1 MPLINCKIE
10 LRLKW
15 KKYCVLAEAG
25 ADNVNTN
32 SNDII

>member
-1 MPLINCKIE
+1 MPLINCKID

-15 KKYCVLAEAG
+15 TKYSVLSAVG

-32 SNDII
+32 SNAFI